1 MESRVPASGEFVLDV
16 NRDGRGGGDLSRV
29 GTDLRSE
36 DVLLHAEGTVAG
48 LHLNGVG
55 DRVAV
60 ADRRGDRAFLVTH
73 QRRAVRVLLLRDDV
87 TVDLR
92 GVDDLVVDRRVKV
105 AVGTSKRH
113 RRRLTVCGDR
123 ALERVVAV
131 GRVDAGLPDSRDR
144 GVLVRRTLRID
155 SNVPGGIGGQQ
166 RLTVSAEDIVEDD
179 LVRVGACGHS
189 STLREAAAGTSN
201 VPVDLGRVT
210 LQGVRVLADVL
221 LGPQALGDGLIVRV
235 RNLSLDAVGTEGK
248 LGQRSFLLS
257 HEHLAHRALD
267 VSLGCDSVIKGTGHD
282 IGSGHTLACLH
293 AVDHQRIAAP
303 NLAET
308 VVVRN
313 VRQCGP
319 SGRQPDRE
327 GIARLRIGIAGI
339 PLNVHPHR
347 ILNLG
352 TRPGDLHSVLVSQNE
367 GLDRNLNVGV
377 DGSLGGRGRE
387 DAKDAYPGCG
397 ESKRRS
403 ANCRPR
409 PLSAEHRHQF
419 ILRRVQFESA
429 RPGHSCD
436 HDGYLTCYVRS
447 KPPISPK
454 AQRTLTTPWE
464 FT

>member
-16 NRDGRGGGDLSRV
+16 NRNGRGGRDLSGV

-73 QRRAVRVLLLRDDV
+73 QRCAVRVLLLRDDV

-92 GVDDLVVDRRVKV
+92 GVDDLVVNRRVEV
-105 AVGTSKRH
+105 AVSTGESH
-113 RRRLTVCGDR
+113 RRRLAVCGDR
-123 ALERVVAV
+123 TLQRVVAV

-144 GVLVRRTLRID
+144 RVLVRRTLGVH
-155 SNVPGGIGGQQ
+155 SNVPGGVIRQQ
-166 RLTVSAEDIVEDD
+166 GLTVSTEDIVEDD
-179 LVRVGACGHS
+179 LVRIGSRRHS
-189 STLREAAAGTSN
+189 RTLRKAAPGTSN
-201 VPVDLGRVT
+201 VPVDLGRVA
-210 LQGVRVLADVL
+210 LEGVGILADVL
-221 LGPQALGDGLIVRV
+221 FGPQALNDGLIVRV
-235 RNLSLDAVGTEGK
+235 GNLSLNTVGIERK

-257 HEHLAHRALD
+257 HEHLIHRALD
-267 VSLGCDSVIKGTGHD
+267 VALGRDSLIEGTGHD
-282 IGSGHTLACLH
+282 IGGGHTLADLQ
-293 AVDHQRIAAP
+293 AVKHQRIATP

-319 SGRQPDRE
+319 SGRQPNRE
-327 GIARLRIGIAGI
+327 RVARLRIGIAGI
-339 PLNVHPHR
+339 PFNVHPHR

-352 TRPGDLHSVLVSQNE
+352 TRPGDLHSVLVRQNE

-397 ESKRRS
+397 KNKRRGAS
-403 ANCRPR
+403 CHPR

-419 ILRRVQFESA
+419 ILRRVRFNPRGLDIVVTTTVTRHA
-429 RPGHSCD
+429 TCD
-436 HDGYLTCYVRS
+436 RNA
-447 KPPISPK
+447 P
-454 AQRTLTTPWE
+454 
-464 FT
+464 

>member
-16 NRDGRGGGDLSRV
+16 NRNGRGGRDLSRV
-29 GTDLRSE
+29 GTDLRPE
-36 DVLLHAEGTVAG
+36 DVLLHTEGTVAR

-123 ALERVVAV
+123 ALQRVVAV

-144 GVLVRRTLRID
+144 GVLVRRALRID
-155 SNVPGGIGGQQ
+155 SNVPGGVGGQQ

-189 STLREAAAGTSN
+189 GPLREAAAGTSN

-221 LGPQALGDGLIVRV
+221 LGPQALDDGLIVRV
-235 RNLSLDAVGTEGK
+235 GNLSLDAVGTEGK
-248 LGQRSFLLS
+248 LRQRRFLLS
-257 HEHLAHRALD
+257 HEHLIHRALD
-267 VSLGCDSVIKGTGHD
+267 VGLGCDGLIEGAGHNV
-282 IGSGHTLACLH
+282 GGGHTLADLR
-293 AVDHQRIAAP
+293 VVKHQRIATP
-303 NLAET
+303 NLAES

-313 VRQCGP
+313 VRQRSP
-319 SGRQPDRE
+319 RGRKTDRE
-327 GIARLRIGIAGI
+327 GVARLRVCLGGI
-339 PLNVHPHR
+339 PLDVHPDG

-352 TRPGDLHSVLVSQNE
+352 TRPGDLHSVLIGQYQR
-367 GLDRNLNVGV
+367 LDCNLNVGV
-377 DGSLGGRGRE
+377 DGGLGRRGRK

-403 ANCRPR
+403 TNCRPR

-436 HDGYLTCYVRS
+436 HDGYQTCYVRS
-447 KPPISPK
+447 KRPISPK
-454 AQRTLTTPWE
+454 AQQTLTIPWE
-464 FT
+464 LT